1 MQRTNDEVVYVKV
14 EHKRTIVW
22 DYGDLERD
30 GDGEVVVKR
39 RKRTTH

>member
-1 MQRTNDEVVYVKV
+1 MATRNDEVVYVKV

-22 DYGDLERD
+22 DYGDLERVD
-30 GDGEVVVKR
+30 DGEVVVKR